1 MKSKK
6 LMFLEKLLRFMAMV
20 ILKRHKPKI
29 IAITGSV
36 GKTSTR
42 AAVFAVLSSKYYV
55 RENQKNYN
63 NEIGIPLAII
73 GVESGGKNIL
83 KWIWIVIKW
92 FFILIFPKYP
102 EILVFELGVDRPDDM
117 KYFMSFIHPIVG
129 IITNISLSHIEFFKT
144 VENIAREKRILVE
157 SLATDGYAVLN
168 ADDELVIEMSN
179 HTKAQVLTYGL
190 DESAT
195 VNASNPIYNY
205 EENKPAGISFKLN
218 YDGKNIPIRLKNLLA
233 SHYVYAALAA
243 VSVGT
248 IFKINLVDIA
258 RALEPL
264 RAPTGRLN
272 LLEGIRRSYIIDD
285 TYNASPIS
293 TLAALS
299 VLGQLEAKRK
309 IAVLGDMLELGEQ
322 TEIGHRD
329 VGRKVFSTKID
340 IFIAVGERMQYAIE
354 QLIALG
360 FPRANILHFND
371 PSSAAEKVSQIVRE
385 GDFVLV
391 KGSQGMRMEKIV
403 EKIIADPSQ
412 AKNIL
417 CRQNREWKKKP
428 FARP

>member
-6 LMFLEKLLRFMAMV
+6 LIFLEKMLRFMAV
-20 ILKRHKPKI
+20 AILKRHKPKI
-29 IAITGSV
+29 VAITGSV
-36 GKTSTR
+36 GKTSTK
-42 AAVFAVLSSKYYV
+42 AAVFTVLSAKYYV

-63 NEIGIPLAII
+63 NEIGIPLTII
-73 GVESGGKNIL
+73 GNESGGKNIL
-83 KWIWIVIKW
+83 KWIWIAIKW
-92 FFILIFPKYP
+92 FFVLIFPKYP

-117 KYFMSFIHPIVG
+117 KYFMSFIHPTVG

-144 VENIAREKRILVE
+144 VENIAREKRILIE
-157 SLATDGYAVLN
+157 SLDPDGYAVLN
-168 ADDELVIEMSN
+168 ADDELVMEMSN
-179 HTKAQVLTYGL
+179 RTKAQVLTYGL
-190 DESAT
+190 NEKAT

-205 EENKPAGISFKLN
+205 EENKPEGISFKLN
-218 YDGKNIPIRLKNLLA
+218 FDGKNVPIRLKNLLA

-258 RALEPL
+258 EALEPL

-272 LLEGIRRSYIIDD
+272 LLEGIRGSYIIDD
-285 TYNASPIS
+285 TYNASPVS

-322 TEIGHRD
+322 TEIGHKNI
-329 VGRKVFSTKID
+329 GEKIFSEKID
-340 IFIAVGERMQYAIE
+340 IFIAVGKRMQYTIE
-354 QLIALG
+354 QLIALE
-360 FPRANILHFND
+360 FSRANVLHFDN
-371 PSSAAEKVSQIVRE
+371 PETAAEKVSQIVQA
-385 GDFVLV
+385 GDFILV
-391 KGSQGMRMEKIV
+391 KGSQGMRMEKVV
-403 EKIIADPSQ
+403 ERILADPAQ
-412 AKNIL
+412 AKNLL

>member
-1 MKSKK
+1 
-6 LMFLEKLLRFMAMV
+6 MAMV